1 MRRGKWGQPLKYKI
15 RIAVEKADRMNT
27 KDNPN
32 GIAPVVIAIG
42 LFCMGLFSY
51 GLAITEL
58 MATGGG
64 WIAGQIGHGLILSGI
79 FLLLLAVY
87 FKKPI
92 R

>member
-1 MRRGKWGQPLKYKI
+1 
-15 RIAVEKADRMNT
+15 
-27 KDNPN
+27 
-32 GIAPVVIAIG
+32 
-42 LFCMGLFSY
+42 MGLFSY